1 MLEKHFCGNAGVDH
15 QMLSSPSDQLA
26 FTFLELKQK
35 VKAQK
40 NNNDRKVMRQVAVLN
55 EQSILKAFIKM
66 KTYSESPS
74 SPHIYTLS

>member
-1 MLEKHFCGNAGVDH
+1 MLEKHFCGNAGADH

-40 NNNDRKVMRQVAVLN
+40 IIMIER
-55 EQSILKAFIKM
+55 
-66 KTYSESPS
+66 
-74 SPHIYTLS
+74 